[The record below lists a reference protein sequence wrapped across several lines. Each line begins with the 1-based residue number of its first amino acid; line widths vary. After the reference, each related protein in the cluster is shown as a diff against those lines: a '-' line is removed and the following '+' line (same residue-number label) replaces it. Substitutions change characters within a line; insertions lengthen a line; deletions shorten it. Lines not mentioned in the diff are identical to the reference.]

1 MRLRTDD
8 SNSLA
13 VDGFQSTTRGST
25 VPGHD
30 TEMQLIRSFP
40 EVAHL
45 IEKPISAGSFEEAE
59 KVKEALQ
66 GTWCGIS
73 EVRRARP
80 VHTTLAN
87 SRQAADG
94 AGTAVKEMKWV
105 EAGSITRPQRSPG
118 AYTAAQDYSGRQQP
132 QSHGYDGHLS
142 HGVVS

>member
-30 TEMQLIRSFP
+30 TEMQLIRSF
-40 EVAHL
+40 

-66 GTWCGIS
+66 GRVIS
-73 EVRRARP
+73 VGYMLRYLRGTSGSSRS
-80 VHTTLAN
+80 HNTCKLA
-87 SRQAADG
+87 
-94 AGTAVKEMKWV
+94 
-105 EAGSITRPQRSPG
+105 PG
-118 AYTAAQDYSGRQQP
+118 C
-132 QSHGYDGHLS
+132 
-142 HGVVS
+142 